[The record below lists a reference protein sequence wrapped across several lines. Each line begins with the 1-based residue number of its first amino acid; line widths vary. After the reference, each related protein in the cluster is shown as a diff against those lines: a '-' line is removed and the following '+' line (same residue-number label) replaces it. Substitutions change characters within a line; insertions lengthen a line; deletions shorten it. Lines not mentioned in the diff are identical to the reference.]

1 MKATVIRAKI
11 DALED
16 LISKAY
22 AIEIAGV
29 VGGVVDVSEIKNEL
43 KRLSRKLQ
51 EIENEND

>member
-11 DALED
+11 DVLED